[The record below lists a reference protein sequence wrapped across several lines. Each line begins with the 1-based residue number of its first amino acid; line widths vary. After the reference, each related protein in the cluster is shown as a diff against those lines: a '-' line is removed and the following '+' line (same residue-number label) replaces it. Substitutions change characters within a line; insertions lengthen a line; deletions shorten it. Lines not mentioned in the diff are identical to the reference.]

1 MTRQSINEW
10 GDPLKTKYLFLKKS
24 DLHVAVQ
31 RAGPH
36 PQPYEGRFQAYSNYI
51 QPHPPTVYLAGV
63 FVLVTKTPTILVT
76 ISTQTERRILMS
88 PQTIPPTPTEHEIER
103 ARVTHV

>member
-10 GDPLKTKYLFLKKS
+10 GHLLKTNYLFLKRS
-24 DLHVAVQ
+24 DLHVVVQ

-36 PQPYEGRFQAYSNYI
+36 LQPYEGRFQAYSNYI
-51 QPHPPTVYLAGV
+51 QPHPPMVFPAGV

-76 ISTQTERRILMS
+76 ISIETKRRNLMS
-88 PQTIPPTPTEHEIER
+88 PQTIPLTPTEQEIER
-103 ARVTHV
+103 AKVTRL

>member
-10 GDPLKTKYLFLKKS
+10 GDRLKTKYLFLKRS
-24 DLHVAVQ
+24 DLRVAVQ

-36 PQPYEGRFQAYSNYI
+36 PQPYEGRFQACSNYI
-51 QPHPPTVYLAGV
+51 QPHPPTVFPAGV

-88 PQTIPPTPTEHEIER
+88 PQTILPTLTEHEI
-103 ARVTHV
+103 